1 LRTVAHI
8 FKPKPPLTFAESTI
22 AADNALLRAACV
34 GKPVQVFA
42 AKALAELI
50 TPITAKVVIICFM
63 IYIPRIMI
71 KIA

>member
-1 LRTVAHI
+1 VAAN
-8 FKPKPPLTFAESTI
+8 L
-22 AADNALLRAACV
+22 AASDNLDVTL
-34 GKPVQVFA
+34 GKHPA